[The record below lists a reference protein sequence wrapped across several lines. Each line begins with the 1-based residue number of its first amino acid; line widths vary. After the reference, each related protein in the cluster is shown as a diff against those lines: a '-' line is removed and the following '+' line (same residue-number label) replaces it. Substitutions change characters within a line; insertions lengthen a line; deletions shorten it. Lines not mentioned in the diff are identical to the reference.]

1 MFLCILI
8 NNFYF
13 YGILKMIFIS
23 VSNVDSQEISR
34 NGQQNLKSFDPFI
47 HQTMNGK
54 YILFFFVFFSIKL
67 FETGVYSF
75 RLFFICISYL
85 LIT

>member
-54 YILFFFVFFSIKL
+54 YILFFLYFFQLNCLKQAFIVLGYFLFVF
-67 FETGVYSF
+67 
-75 RLFFICISYL
+75 
-85 LIT
+85 LIY